1 MGVSAV
7 PMSVVPMSVVP
18 MSAVPMSAVHHVS
31 CCESFIMS
39 ANVHHVSCCELLSAV
54 VSCWPFFRN
63 KLLFEVQVQ
72 EEEQ

>member
-1 MGVSAV
+1 MGVSA
-7 PMSVVPMSVVP
+7 VPMSVVP

-54 VSCWPFFRN
+54 VTWWPFFRN